1 MTVGAADVTVEAP
14 LIASAFGVANSLRP
28 LNFAA
33 HAEGGELA
41 AAAKNLEKGTFEVWS
56 HYNPL
61 KSHETANGI
70 FGKAW
75 RKRA

>member
-33 HAEGGELA
+33 HAGGGELA
-41 AAAKNLEKGTFEVWS
+41 AAAKK
-56 HYNPL
+56 
-61 KSHETANGI
+61 
-70 FGKAW
+70 FGK
-75 RKRA
+75 RDF

>member
-33 HAEGGELA
+33 HAECGELA
-41 AAAKNLEKGTFEVWS
+41 AAAKK
-56 HYNPL
+56 
-61 KSHETANGI
+61 
-70 FGKAW
+70 FGKGDF
-75 RKRA
+75 